1 MDEALVAA
9 TLATHEEQIKTLFRR
24 QECLDEMLRAVTTL
38 NAKMD
43 NVEESQ
49 KEIKITLEEL
59 KSVPVKR
66 YNVAITTA
74 ITALISGCIGVVL
87 ALLFK

>member
-74 ITALISGCIGVVL
+74 ITALISGGVGALL
-87 ALLFK
+87 ALLL